1 MRRLV
6 ARKLPSGLVPLEERR
21 ALVQGLIR
29 LPCGV
34 RSIAGETHQL
44 DSASDIRGADASRTR
59 RFDLIAVRDAIRPVI
74 EQQVEK
80 LPTSTIGAFL
90 GNGRAHTLRMIFD
103 CADGGP
109 ELMSI
114 LGKVLDRKRGARIDP
129 AAIVVEQSNDIVP
142 RDRTGRHGKRYEAL
156 IRILGTAQISP
167 GHGIE
172 RALQQRRRK
181 CTLCETPILSITSRA
196 RREDGAHD
204 ALTSQLLERRVNIA
218 LELTGLGSPY
228 AAVLHLDTKMQQI
241 NRIRPKGG
249 IQLRKKARKEFII

>member
-59 RFDLIAVRDAIRPVI
+59 RFDLIAVRDTIRPVI

-114 LGKVLDRKRGARIDP
+114 LGKVLDRKRGA
-129 AAIVVEQSNDIVP
+129 N
-142 RDRTGRHGKRYEAL
+142 
-156 IRILGTAQISP
+156 
-167 GHGIE
+167 
-172 RALQQRRRK
+172 
-181 CTLCETPILSITSRA
+181 
-196 RREDGAHD
+196 
-204 ALTSQLLERRVNIA
+204 
-218 LELTGLGSPY
+218 
-228 AAVLHLDTKMQQI
+228 
-241 NRIRPKGG
+241 
-249 IQLRKKARKEFII
+249 